1 MACIYTTQ
9 VVEVG
14 PEAEIFR
21 AEDMFIL
28 FGSEAPDNLR
38 SYCYIIDRVD
48 VGGNIEPGQKL
59 VIDGREY
66 TITAVGSVAPQNLQS
81 LGHISVVF
89 NGATSADLDGT
100 IYVEPLEIPLMT
112 VGSEIAIQG

>member
-1 MACIYTTQ
+1 MANLYTTH

-21 AEDMFIL
+21 AENMFIL

-48 VGGNIEPGQKL
+48 VEGDITPGQKL
-59 VIDGREY
+59 VIDGY
-66 TITAVGSVAPQNLQS
+66 QYPITAVGSVAQKNLQS

-100 IYVEPLEIPLMT
+100 IYVEPLEMPTIT
-112 VGSEIAIQG
+112 VGSQIAIQG